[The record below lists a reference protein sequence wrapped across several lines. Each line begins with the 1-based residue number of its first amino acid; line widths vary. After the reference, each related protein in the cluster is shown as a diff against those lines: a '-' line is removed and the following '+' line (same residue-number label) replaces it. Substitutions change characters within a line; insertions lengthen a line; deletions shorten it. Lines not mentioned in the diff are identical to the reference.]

1 MRREDLL
8 HWQYHE
14 KNLFHYY
21 PPPGGNDDLSIVHS
35 IRQVYAS
42 IYRIGNTISKRD
54 KLGIHAHIERIALE
68 TMGDIIRTSLM
79 PKHQKRELLE
89 SIRVSLEVLKHLV
102 RTEHESSI
110 IPEKAYIELTTLLI
124 ETSKMTNGWI
134 RYLTQNPA
142 R

>member
-1 MRREDLL
+1 
-8 HWQYHE
+8 
-14 KNLFHYY
+14 
-21 PPPGGNDDLSIVHS
+21 
-35 IRQVYAS
+35 
-42 IYRIGNTISKRD
+42 
-54 KLGIHAHIERIALE
+54 
-68 TMGDIIRTSLM
+68 M